1 MHQGA
6 RTDPCG
12 GREVTRAPTA
22 TFCGCNSLILLRSIF
37 VLSLHHGL
45 AWGWRVEIAD
55 ADGAQHGRG
64 AWGRSGDGAFGGAVA
79 EVDIDDAD

>member
-1 MHQGA
+1 MF
-6 RTDPCG
+6 P
-12 GREVTRAPTA
+12 
-22 TFCGCNSLILLRSIF
+22 FCDCNSLILLRSIF

-45 AWGWRVEIAD
+45 AWGWRGGRVEIAD
-55 ADGAQHGRG
+55 ADGAQQGRG